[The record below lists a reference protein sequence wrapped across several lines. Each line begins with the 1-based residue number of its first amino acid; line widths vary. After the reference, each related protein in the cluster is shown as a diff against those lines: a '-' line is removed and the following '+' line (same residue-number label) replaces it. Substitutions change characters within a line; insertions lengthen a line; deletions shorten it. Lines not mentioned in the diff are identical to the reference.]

1 MFTIQL
7 IDSKIIVGE
16 AVSMD
21 LFFCIC
27 ILFAI
32 GSMIGWVI
40 ELFFRRFVSS
50 KKWIN
55 PGFLVGPYIPLY
67 GFGLSGLFLI
77 DYYIRFDEWFNF
89 SPWINDVLVILIMC
103 IVMTLI
109 EYIAGIIFIKGMGIK
124 LWDYSDRKGN
134 IQGIICPLFSLFWG
148 VIAAF
153 FHFFVMKVCENYLVW
168 FATSSVNNSWLP
180 FFLGLFY
187 GVIIVDFGYS
197 MKITTKIRSF
207 AKEHNIVV
215 RYEELKNQIRDFQE
229 KAKEKISFVL
239 PFKSE
244 TSLTEQLRTYLKKVK
259 EEISEYKNKK
269 NN

>member
-1 MFTIQL
+1 
-7 IDSKIIVGE
+7 
-16 AVSMD
+16 MD

-27 ILFAI
+27 VLFAL

-40 ELFFRRFVSS
+40 ELLFRRFFSS

-55 PGFLVGPYIPLY
+55 PGFLVGPYLPLY

-77 DYYIRFDEWFNF
+77 DYFIDFEK
-89 SPWINDVLVILIMC
+89 WINCAPWVNDLLVIVIMTL
-103 IVMTLI
+103 VMTLI

-148 VIAAF
+148 IIAAF
-153 FHFFVMKVCENYLVW
+153 FHFVIMGVCEKYLSW
-168 FATSSVNNSWLP
+168 FASSSLNNAWLP
-180 FFLGLFY
+180 FLLGMFY
-187 GVIIVDFGYS
+187 GIIIVDFGYS
-197 MKITTKIRSF
+197 LKITTKIRSF

-215 RYEELKNQIRDFQE
+215 RYEELKKHIRDFQE

-239 PFKSE
+239 PFKSGL
-244 TSLTEQLRTYLKKVK
+244 SLSEQLKSYLNRVK
-259 EEISEYKNKK
+259 EGISDYKNKK
-269 NN
+269 K